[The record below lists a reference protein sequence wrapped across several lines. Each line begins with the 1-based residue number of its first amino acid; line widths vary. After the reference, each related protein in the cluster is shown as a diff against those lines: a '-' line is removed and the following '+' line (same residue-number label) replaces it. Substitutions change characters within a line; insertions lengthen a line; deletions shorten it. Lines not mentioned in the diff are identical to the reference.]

1 MKVLLTLLTF
11 TIFSF
16 NNFSTAATT
25 TSTSNPELQ
34 KTYDD
39 IQKTLGI
46 VPTFIKSF
54 PTAGLPAAWEEMKS
68 IQLSASTVLP
78 TRLKELIGLA
88 VASQIPCHYC
98 VYLHTEAAKV
108 NGASEDEIKEAVAMA
123 ALTRHWGTYIGG
135 MQINEFDSQ
144 KDADKIMVHMRAGL
158 TKPPKEASSS
168 TTEQEKAMQPIA
180 VIDSESA
187 YKDMEQTLGSVPALL
202 RMFPENG
209 IASAWKMMKAVELN
223 PETEL
228 SAKAKELISL
238 GVASQMSCPQCTY
251 SSTEAAKVNGANT
264 SELRE
269 AIAIASVT
277 RLWSTVLNGSQADEK
292 TFKREVGQIMRHT
305 KAQAKKVGLT
315 AITKK

>member
-1 MKVLLTLLTF
+1 MKFLLTVLTL
-11 TIFSF
+11 TILSL
-16 NNFSTAATT
+16 NNFTSAASTMT
-25 TSTSNPELQ
+25 TSNADLQ
-34 KTYDD
+34 KAYDD
-39 IQKTLGI
+39 IQKTLGV

-68 IQLSASTVLP
+68 IQLSSSTVLP
-78 TRLKELIGLA
+78 ARLKELIGLA

-108 NGASEDEIKEAVAMA
+108 NGASEDEIKEAVGMA
-123 ALTRHWGTYIGG
+123 ALTRHWGTYVGG
-135 MQINEFDSQ
+135 VQMTEADAA
-144 KDADKIMVHMRAGL
+144 KDVDKMMAHMRAEL
-158 TKPPKEASSS
+158 TKPIKDASSS
-168 TTEQEKAMQPIA
+168 SSEQEKAMQPIA

-187 YKDMEQTLGSVPALL
+187 YKDMEQTLGSVPTLL

-251 SSTEAAKVNGANT
+251 YSTEAAKVNGANT

-269 AIAIASVT
+269 AIAMASVT

-305 KAQAKKVGLT
+305 KTQAKKVGMT
-315 AITKK
+315 AITKQ